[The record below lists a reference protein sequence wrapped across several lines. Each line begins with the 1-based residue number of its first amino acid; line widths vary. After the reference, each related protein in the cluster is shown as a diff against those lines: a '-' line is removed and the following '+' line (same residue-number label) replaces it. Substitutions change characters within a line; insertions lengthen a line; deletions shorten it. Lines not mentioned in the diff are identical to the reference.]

1 MTVCNF
7 CKRERERKKR
17 LRERERECKVTQIA
31 IGEKEQNF
39 ILISLVLEDKI
50 REVREIF
57 WSYTAYKFRAEQV
70 ISIHGRKRRTA
81 VCQASSLV

>member
-1 MTVCNF
+1 MTVCKF

-17 LRERERECKVTQIA
+17 LRERDRECKVTQIA

-39 ILISLVLEDKI
+39 IFISLVLEDKI